1 MKAENTALRS
11 LFNQVGFPC
20 SYKYFKEVYEIENAL
35 LWNSF
40 ERGDVTAEE
49 VKVKRFDNTLKKLAL
64 YESRGKDFC
73 DLYIEELAKCDF
85 LLEGAFEL
93 VQKISGIYKLFFIT
107 NGLWDVQRRRI
118 GSSPIFTYFQGLIV
132 SEKVGSAKPD
142 RIIFDEAF
150 KEASYPDKKKVL
162 IIGDSLSS
170 DIKGGALYG
179 IDTCWYNPYRFPLST
194 ELVPTYEVN
203 SFTQLEELLKN

>member
-118 GSSPIFTYFQGLIV
+118 GSSPIFTYFQ
-132 SEKVGSAKPD
+132 
-142 RIIFDEAF
+142 
-150 KEASYPDKKKVL
+150 EASYPDKKKVL